1 MNNTMKAKLMLV
13 AISLIGS
20 AAFAQESA
28 NPKFVVLNQ
37 GNPAAFKAIYD
48 NPGATKSKLSIYKG
62 IEKVYGETLNIDGF
76 VRTFNFAAMSPG
88 EYTMEITDNTGSYTQ
103 KVKFSRNA
111 KPATIHVAKIAKDAN
126 KYLLSVANEE
136 AGEINVR
143 ILDGQNNI
151 VHNQSL
157 AVNGSVGLVYDL
169 ALVQGNPT
177 FEVSDN
183 NGAFRTIKY

>member
-1 MNNTMKAKLMLV
+1 MKAKLMLV

-48 NPGATKSKLSIYKG
+48 NPGATRSRLSIYKG
-62 IEKVYGETLNIDGF
+62 MEKVYGETLNIDGF

-88 EYTMEITDNTGSYTQ
+88 EYTMEIIDNTGSYTQ
-103 KVKFSRNA
+103 KVKFSRTG
-111 KPATIHVAKIAKDAN
+111 KPSSIHVAKIATGS

-143 ILDGQNNI
+143 ILDGKNNI

-169 ALVQGNPT
+169 ASVQGNPT